1 MNTTTELK
9 YTIGPD
15 RVLDVREIPC
25 SIKHGLILQTFRDME
40 VGQHFILVNGH
51 DPVPLWYQ
59 FSAEWPETF
68 TWEHLLKEPQEV
80 RVKITKIKALGTD
93 GEQLD
98 GGCPGAQ

>member
-1 MNTTTELK
+1 MNTTTQST
-9 YTIGPD
+9 YTLGPD

-40 VGQHFILVNGH
+40 VGEHFILVNGH

-59 FSAEWPETF
+59 FSAEWPGTF
-68 TWEHLLKEPQEV
+68 TWDHLLKEPQEV
-80 RVKITKIKALGTD
+80 RVKIGKLKPLETA

-98 GGCPGAQ
+98 GGCPGH